1 MRNRLKWCFGIAFIF
16 CIFLSQP
23 VLAYSY
29 ESVSFEVNAQAA
41 GYYHISVRYEA
52 VLGGGDILREVRVNG
67 KTAPGAEVVEFRRF
81 FVDENQDWRYSEGNQ
96 LFPSQIEVVRAVDF
110 TLAAR
115 PTIYLRFWLEAGSNT
130 IEFMELEGEM
140 IILEAPTITPAED
153 RLAYAE
159 YRELHRGVSRSQSQM
174 IEIQAQE
181 AAYKTSRSLFP
192 VNDRTCPLVT
202 PYHHT
207 NITLNAIGG
216 LAWRVPGQV
225 IEWNVYVPESGM
237 YRVALR
243 YAQRDKRGFSSRAFM
258 INGEIPFT
266 EAAYLRFDHGNGF
279 RSRYLGCPVTGEDF
293 WFYFQAGW
301 NTIGLEGTLGVFEN
315 IVADATQV
323 LVDMTRIYQDI
334 IMITS
339 ATPSIHRDYL
349 IMTHIPDLRERI
361 WEQTAILS
369 HIIQEIEAVGGVGEG
384 TAIIDRLIFN
394 ANRLADRPYMV
405 AHWLND
411 FQVSIAALSTFIVLS
426 HEQPLLLDVIGLGGE
441 NAVLFRS
448 RPNFFQRIRHNF
460 MSFIGSFTNDFNVII
475 DTEDTVEQV
484 TVEVWISSGFDLFSN
499 LGRLINEQFVRQH
512 PHINIDL
519 RLVDA
524 SIVFPASL
532 TGRGP
537 DVVLQGSAIMPI
549 NFAHRGGAIDLTQ
562 FPDFEEVAARF
573 APAAIDT
580 FRFLD
585 GVYALPDQMS
595 FDVMFYRTDIFEELG
610 ITAPNTMD
618 EFMGIMPILQSRFM
632 DAFLTTL
639 PQPTL
644 ASGADID
651 NQAPVGA
658 TTRGVNTVHMA
669 LLYQR
674 GGSLYNPDGAY
685 TRIADEIGL
694 ETFQFW
700 TDLYTKHNFIFR
712 ADVPTRFRMGSMPVA
727 IADFGLFNMLNAIAP
742 EIRGNWAVAPIPGM
756 YRECGEFR
764 RDGLMSVSSN
774 FIVGNTVERR
784 GTQNEAWEFLK
795 WFTSYEAQLRFA
807 LDAEAVWGHNWR
819 FQTANLEAFY
829 SLNWGRHVMPVL
841 EEAIS
846 WSFAIPQVPGGYIAG
861 RSIHNA
867 FVATVVDN
875 ANPTHELFFARDEIN
890 AELTLKRREFGIYGR

>member
-1 MRNRLKWCFGIAFIF
+1 MRRNLKWCFGIALIYICF
-16 CIFLSQP
+16 SQP
-23 VLAYSY
+23 AIVQAESNGY
-29 ESVSFEVNAQAA
+29 ETVSFTVTAQSA
-41 GYYHISVRYEA
+41 GYHHITVSYEA
-52 VLGGGDILREVRVNG
+52 VLGGGEILREIRVNG
-67 KTAPGAEVVEFRRF
+67 NPNAEVVEFRRF
-81 FVDENQDWRYSEGNQ
+81 FVDQNQDWRYIQGNQ
-96 LFPSQIEVVRAVDF
+96 LFPSQVEVARAVDF

-115 PTIYLRFWLEAGSNT
+115 PAIYLNFWLEAGINT
-130 IEFMELEGEM
+130 IDFVTLEGEM
-140 IILEAPTITPAED
+140 TILDTPTITPATH
-153 RLAYAE
+153 RITYAE
-159 YRELHRGVSRSQSQM
+159 YAQLHSTIPRSSSEM
-174 IEIQAQE
+174 IIIQAQE
-181 AAYKTSRSLFP
+181 AAFKTSRSLFP
-192 VNDRTCPLVT
+192 INDRTCPLVA

-207 NITLNAIGG
+207 YITLNAIGG
-216 LAWRVPGQV
+216 WAWRVPGQL
-225 IEWNVYVPESGM
+225 IEWDVYVPESGM

-243 YAQRDKRGFSSRAFM
+243 YAQRDKRGFSSRALT
-258 INGEIPFT
+258 INGVIPFG
-266 EAAYLRFDHGNGF
+266 EAAYIRFDHGNSF
-279 RSRYLGCPVTGEDF
+279 SSRYLGCPETGEDF
-293 WFYFQAGW
+293 WFYFQAGH
-301 NTIGLEGTLGVFEN
+301 NTIGLEATLGVFET
-315 IVADATQV
+315 IVDEATQV

-349 IMTHIPDLRERI
+349 ILGHIPDLRERLRA
-361 WEQTAILS
+361 QTAILS
-369 HIIQEIEAVGGVGEG
+369 RIIDDIDAIGGVGEG
-384 TAIIDRLIFN
+384 TAIVERLIFN

-426 HEQPLLLDVIGLGGE
+426 HTQPLLIDVIGVGGE
-441 NAVLFRS
+441 NADLFRA
-448 RPNFFQRIRHNF
+448 RANFFQRMRHSF
-460 MSFIGSFTNDFNVII
+460 MSFIGSFTNDFNVVI
-475 DTEDTVEQV
+475 DSEDTAEQV
-484 TVEVWISSGFDLFSN
+484 TVEVWISSGFDMFNN
-499 LGRLINEQFVRQH
+499 LGRAINEQFVSQH

-537 DVVLQGSAIMPI
+537 DVVVQGSAAMPI

-562 FPDFEEVAARF
+562 FADFEDVASRF

-585 GVYALPDQMS
+585 GVYALPDQMT

-618 EFMGIMPILQSRFM
+618 EFLGIMPILQTRFM
-632 DAFLTTL
+632 EAFLTTL

-644 ASGADID
+644 GSEGG
-651 NQAPVGA
+651 VGA
-658 TTRGVNTVHMA
+658 TTLGVNTVYAA
-669 LLYQR
+669 LLHQR
-674 GGSLYNPDGAY
+674 GGGIYSQDGSY

-694 ETFQFW
+694 EAFQFW

-712 ADVPTRFRMGSMPVA
+712 ADVLTRFRMGSMPIA
-727 IADFGLFNMLNAIAP
+727 IADLGVFNMLNATAP
-742 EIRGNWAVAPIPGM
+742 EIRGNWAIVPIPGM

-784 GTQNEAWEFLK
+784 GTHNEAWEFLK

-819 FQTANLEAFY
+819 YQTANLEAFK
-829 SLNWGRHVMPVL
+829 SLSWGRHVTPVL
-841 EEAIS
+841 EEAIG
-846 WSFAIPQVPGGYIAG
+846 WSFAVPQVPGGYIAG
-861 RSIHNA
+861 RSIRNA
-867 FVATVVDN
+867 FNATVVDN
-875 ANPTHELFFARDEIN
+875 MNPAHELFFARDEIN